1 MKLKICSSEYVRTV
15 SRGKSWIPAFLSLG
29 FFLAFPVALLLL
41 VGNWKAARYTPDQLH
56 LLYEGLWKEKLVFTG
71 GAITIVAAIMNSIN
85 GFSYVYSRKKVDF
98 YHSLP
103 VKRSRMFW
111 NRVYTG
117 LLYYLVPYMIM
128 EFFAVC
134 IGAAKGFFSLKLM
147 ELAARLLLVH
157 LLLYF
162 LFYFSI
168 VLVFCVTGNFLMGVL
183 CLAGMQ
189 LYGPVLGILMS
200 FCAYGFFDTFSSNY
214 PYGIF
219 KALEDYA
226 SPITLTAAFWQKY
239 EAGQGAALAAVLFVL
254 TLIFT
259 AVSYFAYIHRPSE
272 AAGKPMVYGKL
283 AAVIKFMVVVPCG
296 MGTGFV
302 FYLIP
307 TSHARNIW
315 CVFGMILGTVLAHGM
330 IEALYQMDFHA
341 FFSKKVQLL
350 AAAILVAVCALIYQK
365 DLLNFD
371 AYIPRQEDIKA
382 LNLDMMTLSGDMSDY
397 VKEQEDG
404 TFSIED
410 STSWEKRENAFSGKD
425 GIGEETYEILQ
436 KIVENQENRKFRYE
450 GEQTEEGTFRR
461 LQLGYQ
467 LRSGREVKRSYVI
480 NTEEC
485 GELLYNLY
493 KEENLK
499 NKTEQFLALDTSYLD
514 NISFISGNGKGY
526 EIFQDQP
533 EKQKKLIEAVKTDL
547 QEAAPE
553 DLLALP
559 FAELHL
565 SYILPVAED
574 IHSLVPGEEK
584 PERHAYGE
592 INLFPSYKNT
602 IAVLKETGYPLSFEE
617 TEIKKARILYYN
629 ESGEEEN
636 SAEYTEKEQLEALVQ
651 AAAPSFGSFSWIE
664 YEPDVTAIF
673 QTEQGEE
680 YYAEFLKGRIPEFIR
695 QESRSTDN
703 REGQLTET
711 GNPER
716 TEVTGG
722 ADGPAEISVEEEKRE
737 VADE

>member
-1 MKLKICSSEYVRTV
+1 MKLKICSSEYVKTV

-29 FFLAFPVALLLL
+29 LFLAFPVALLLM
-41 VGNWKAARYTPDQLH
+41 VGNWRAAGYTQEQLT
-56 LLYEGLWKEKLVFTG
+56 LLYEGLWKGKLVITG
-71 GAITIVAAIMNSIN
+71 GAVAAAAAIMNSIN

-103 VKRSRMFW
+103 IKRSRMFW
-111 NRVYTG
+111 SRVYTG
-117 LLYYLVPYMIM
+117 LLYYLIPYAIA

-134 IGAAKGFFSLKLM
+134 IGAAKGFFNLKLM
-147 ELAARLLLVH
+147 GLAVTLFFVH
-157 LLLYF
+157 LLLY
-162 LFYFSI
+162 LLLYFSM

-183 CLAGMQ
+183 CLAGMY
-189 LYGPVLGILMS
+189 LYGPVLGVLLS
-200 FCAYGFFDTFSSNY
+200 SCAYRFFDTFFLGYS
-214 PYGIF
+214 YGIF

-226 SPITLTAAFWQKY
+226 SPITLGAVFVQKY
-239 EAGQGAALAAVLFVL
+239 EEDQGMVLAVALLVL
-254 TLIFT
+254 TLIFL
-259 AVSYFAYIHRPSE
+259 AVSYIAYVRRPSE
-272 AAGKPMVYGKL
+272 TAGKPMVYGKL
-283 AAVIKFMVVVPCG
+283 AAVIKFMIVVPCG
-296 MGTGFV
+296 VGTGFV

-315 CVFGMILGTVLAHGM
+315 CVFGLVLGTVLAHGM
-330 IEALYQMDFHA
+330 TETLYQMDFHA
-341 FFSKKVQLL
+341 FFSKKAQLL
-350 AAAILVAVCALIYQK
+350 AAAVLVAVCSLIYQK
-365 DLLNFD
+365 DLLHFD
-371 AYIPRQEDIKA
+371 AYIPEQEEIEA
-382 LNLDMMTLSGDMSDY
+382 LNVDMMVLSGDMTDY
-397 VKEQEDG
+397 VKEQADG
-404 TFSIED
+404 TFCIKD
-410 STSWEKRENAFSGKD
+410 STSWAQGETALSGKD
-425 GIGEETYEILQ
+425 GIGDETYTVLQ
-436 KIVENQENRKFRYE
+436 KIVENQENRKFREE

-651 AAAPSFGSFSWIE
+651 ATAPSFGSFSWIE

>member
-41 VGNWKAARYTPDQLH
+41 VGNWSAAGYTQEQLQ
-56 LLYEGLWKEKLVFTG
+56 LLYEGLWKGKLVITG
-71 GAITIVAAIMNSIN
+71 GAVAAAAAIMNSIN
-85 GFSYVYSRKKVDF
+85 GFSYVYSCKKVDF

-189 LYGPVLGILMS
+189 LYGPALGILMS

-350 AAAILVAVCALIYQK
+350 AAAVLVTVCALTYQK

-382 LNLDMMTLSGDMSDY
+382 LNLDMMTLSGDMTDY

-436 KIVENQENRKFRYE
+436 KIVENQENRKFRYG

-499 NKTEQFLALDTSYLD
+499 NKTEQFLASDTAYLD
-514 NISFISGNGKGY
+514 NISFISGNGRGY
-526 EIFQDQP
+526 DIFQDQP
-533 EKQKKLIEAVKTDL
+533 EKQKKLIEAVKTDI

-695 QESRSTDN
+695 QESGSTDN

-722 ADGPAEISVEEEKRE
+722 ADGPTEISVEEEKRE

>member
-1 MKLKICSSEYVRTV
+1 MKLKICSSEYVKTV

-29 FFLAFPVALLLL
+29 LFLAFPVALLLM
-41 VGNWKAARYTPDQLH
+41 VGNWRAAGYTQEQLT
-56 LLYEGLWKEKLVFTG
+56 LLYEGLWKGKLVITG
-71 GAITIVAAIMNSIN
+71 GAVAAAAAIMNSIN

-103 VKRSRMFW
+103 IKRSRMFW
-111 NRVYTG
+111 SRVYTG
-117 LLYYLVPYMIM
+117 LLYYLIPYAIA

-134 IGAAKGFFSLKLM
+134 IGAAKGFFNLKLM
-147 ELAARLLLVH
+147 GLAVTLFFVH
-157 LLLYF
+157 LLLY
-162 LFYFSI
+162 LLLYFSM

-183 CLAGMQ
+183 CLAGMY
-189 LYGPVLGILMS
+189 LYGPVLGVLLS
-200 FCAYGFFDTFSSNY
+200 SCAYRFFDTFFLGYS
-214 PYGIF
+214 YGIF

-226 SPITLTAAFWQKY
+226 SPITLGAVFVQKY
-239 EAGQGAALAAVLFVL
+239 EEDQGMVLAVALLVL
-254 TLIFT
+254 TLIFL
-259 AVSYFAYIHRPSE
+259 AVSYIAYVRRPSE
-272 AAGKPMVYGKL
+272 TAGKPMVYGKL
-283 AAVIKFMVVVPCG
+283 AAVIKFMIVVPCG
-296 MGTGFV
+296 VGTGFV

-315 CVFGMILGTVLAHGM
+315 CVFGLVLGTVLAHGM
-330 IEALYQMDFHA
+330 TETLYQMDFHA
-341 FFSKKVQLL
+341 FFSKKAQLL
-350 AAAILVAVCALIYQK
+350 AAAVLVAVCSLIYQK
-365 DLLNFD
+365 DLLHFD
-371 AYIPRQEDIKA
+371 AYIPEQEEIEA
-382 LNLDMMTLSGDMSDY
+382 LNVDMMVLSGDMTDY
-397 VKEQEDG
+397 VKEQADG
-404 TFSIED
+404 TFCIKD
-410 STSWEKRENAFSGKD
+410 STSWAQGETALSGKD
-425 GIGEETYEILQ
+425 GIGDETYTVLQ
-436 KIVENQENRKFRYE
+436 KIVENQENRKFREE

>member
-1 MKLKICSSEYVRTV
+1 MKLKICSSEYVKTV

-29 FFLAFPVALLLL
+29 LFLAFPVALLLM
-41 VGNWKAARYTPDQLH
+41 VGNWRAAGYTQEQLT
-56 LLYEGLWKEKLVFTG
+56 LLYEGLWKGKLVITG
-71 GAITIVAAIMNSIN
+71 GAVAAAAAIMNSIN

-103 VKRSRMFW
+103 IKRSRMFW
-111 NRVYTG
+111 SRVYTG
-117 LLYYLVPYMIM
+117 LLYYLIPYAIA

-134 IGAAKGFFSLKLM
+134 IGAAKGFFNLKLM
-147 ELAARLLLVH
+147 GLAVTLFFVH
-157 LLLYF
+157 LLLY
-162 LFYFSI
+162 LLLYFSM

-183 CLAGMQ
+183 CLAGMY
-189 LYGPVLGILMS
+189 LYGPVLGVLLS
-200 FCAYGFFDTFSSNY
+200 SCAYRFFDTFFLGYS
-214 PYGIF
+214 YGIF

-226 SPITLTAAFWQKY
+226 SPITLGAVFVQKY
-239 EAGQGAALAAVLFVL
+239 EEDQGMVLAVALLVL
-254 TLIFT
+254 TLIFL
-259 AVSYFAYIHRPSE
+259 AVSYIAYVRRPSE
-272 AAGKPMVYGKL
+272 TAGKPMVYGKL
-283 AAVIKFMVVVPCG
+283 AAVIKFMIVVPCG
-296 MGTGFV
+296 VGTGFV

-315 CVFGMILGTVLAHGM
+315 CVFGLVLGTVLAHGM
-330 IEALYQMDFHA
+330 TETLYQMDFHA
-341 FFSKKVQLL
+341 FFSKKAQLL
-350 AAAILVAVCALIYQK
+350 AAAVLVAVCSLIYQK
-365 DLLNFD
+365 DLLHFD
-371 AYIPRQEDIKA
+371 AYIPEQEEIEA
-382 LNLDMMTLSGDMSDY
+382 LNVDMMVLSGDMTDY
-397 VKEQEDG
+397 VKEQADG
-404 TFSIED
+404 TFCIKD
-410 STSWEKRENAFSGKD
+410 STSWAQGETALSGKD
-425 GIGEETYEILQ
+425 GIGDETYTVLQ